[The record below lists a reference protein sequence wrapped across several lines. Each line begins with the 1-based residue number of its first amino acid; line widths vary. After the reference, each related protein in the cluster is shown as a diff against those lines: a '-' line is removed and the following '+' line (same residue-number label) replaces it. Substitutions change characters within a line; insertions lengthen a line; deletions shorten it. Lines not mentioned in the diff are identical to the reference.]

1 MKQFPENKPINEED
15 LQLWIWVDSLKKEN
29 LKQIAISINLEVIDR
44 KQLIY
49 VITLN
54 NHQFIASQT
63 FLN

>member
-1 MKQFPENKPINEED
+1 MKQYAENKSINEED
-15 LQLWIWVDSLKKEN
+15 LQLWIWVDSLNKEN
-29 LKQIAISINLEVIDR
+29 PKQIAISINLEVIDR

-54 NHQFIASQT
+54 YHHFIASQT